1 MCCAGPLT
9 RDDAGPTPG
18 EVGMATL
25 VHAAITSLDGYV
37 ADRDGRFDW
46 SAPDEEVH
54 LAVNALHR
62 GVGTLLYGRRVYDVM
77 TAWEDM
83 ETADEPPAVQE
94 FADLWRAAHKVVYS
108 RTLTEPRSA
117 RTQIERDFDAEAVR
131 RLLRSSPHDVLIGG
145 ADLTGQALR
154 AGLVGELHLFV
165 TPVLVGGGTRAL
177 PHDVRLDL
185 ELVDVR
191 RFAGG
196 VVHLHH
202 RVRDDGHATGSGGG
216 AGAASAG

>member
-1 MCCAGPLT
+1 
-9 RDDAGPTPG
+9 
-18 EVGMATL
+18 MATL

-46 SAPDEEVH
+46 SAPDQEVH

-83 ETADEPPAVQE
+83 DTTGEPAAVQE

-108 RTLTEPRSA
+108 RTLTEPRTA
-117 RTQIERDFDAEAVR
+117 RTQVEGEFDPEAVR

-145 ADLTGQALR
+145 ADLAGQALR

-165 TPVLVGGGTRAL
+165 SPVLVGGGTRAL
-177 PHDVRLDL
+177 PDDVRLDL
-185 ELVDVR
+185 ELAGVR

-202 RVRDDGHATGSGGG
+202 RVRRDGSG
-216 AGAASAG
+216 AGAPSTP